1 MKFRQHKRSI
11 FEMRKMSQ
19 IMKLFNLIKYTL
31 CVMMQYI
38 RLFVLQFL
46 TFPRLKFEKYDS
58 SDHFP
63 NTNSFLIMTQIKYIE
78 CTAISFQSSYLFSI
92 EIHHKRKSNQRK
104 RLKKELSVHKSIH
117 QRILFIDEFNSQVP
131 QKYLQKKFMK
141 SRP

>member
-1 MKFRQHKRSI
+1 MCYD
-11 FEMRKMSQ
+11 
-19 IMKLFNLIKYTL
+19 YTHVCL
-31 CVMMQYI
+31 YSS
-38 RLFVLQFL
+38 FL

-63 NTNSFLIMTQIKYIE
+63 STNSFLIMTQIKYIE

-117 QRILFIDEFNSQVP
+117 QRILFIDEFNS
-131 QKYLQKKFMK
+131 
-141 SRP
+141 